1 MHAVLTRPT
10 AEARDGLIV
19 DLAALHRQLERAEGK
34 SASDPRRVSAWL
46 SALHAN
52 VLTRSA
58 DYNAARRWWATARH
72 AADASGD
79 MVRRVW
85 VRGAEATFGLYAPRS
100 PGSVVTLASGAR
112 RLAGRRI
119 SAGLMCA
126 MSAEAQALA
135 TLGRF
140 ADAERVLHELAGSCG
155 RVGDGQGYGWLDDS
169 LWYVRSW
176 VFSYAGR
183 DQAAAD
189 ARDRVIASSPS
200 YQNVANARL
209 HEAISMAR
217 QGGSSAA
224 LRQAAEVVSD
234 TEPAY
239 RSHMILRTA
248 ERVLDAVPADQ
259 PACRPGTPGAD
270 RRRPLAQ
277 R

>member
-79 MVRRVW
+79 MDMRVW

-100 PGSVVTLASGAR
+100 PRSVVTLASTTR
-112 RLAGRRI
+112 RLAGHRI

-135 TLGRF
+135 ALGQS
-140 ADAERVLHELAGSCG
+140 ADAERVLDELAGSCG

-176 VFSYAGR
+176 VFSYTGR